1 MPVDAL
7 PPTTPFTCQLTAVFD
22 VPETDAL
29 KDCVVL
35 TRTFAVAGVTAT
47 LTPDPEGLEFPGFE
61 LELDEFLTVPEHPAI
76 TAAARIKTRGQES
89 PECERGPHLHKN
101 GEQVGGAPPIGLSVK
116 NYARV

>member
-76 TAAARIKTRGQES
+76 TAAARIKTRG
-89 PECERGPHLHKN
+89 KN
-101 GEQVGGAPPIGLSVK
+101 RRNANVGRICIRMENKWAALRQS
-116 NYARV
+116 ACL